1 MKKAKTKKRSPR
13 PINNL
18 VVVSDS
24 HCGCRSGLCLGEASL
39 DDGGAY
45 QPSDAQQAVA
55 EHWDEFWDD
64 WVPDVCH
71 GEPFA
76 VVVNGDSLDGVHHG
90 AVTQVSQNLSDQRRI
105 ALTAL
110 KPVYELCEGRLYII
124 RGTEAHVGKS
134 GQNEE
139 TLAEEL
145 GAVQDER
152 GQYSRHELWI
162 RVGRGL
168 CQIMHHIGVTGS
180 SHFESSAVMKELA
193 ESYAEAG
200 RWHNEPPDV
209 VVRSH
214 RHRHIEV
221 RVPTKLGYGI
231 SFVTAGW
238 QLKTPFTYRIAGGR
252 ITTPQIGGSVI
263 RQGDHDLYTRH
274 KIWDIGRSRVEE
286 LTNAA

>member
-1 MKKAKTKKRSPR
+1 MGRKRKPE

-18 VVVSDS
+18 VVVSDL
-24 HCGCRSGLCLGEASL
+24 HGGCRSGLCIGKALL
-39 DDGGAY
+39 DDGGAFE
-45 QPSDAQQAVA
+45 PSETQQVVA
-55 EHWDEFWDD
+55 GMWATFWDE
-64 WVPDVCH
+64 WVPEVCH

-76 VVVNGDSLDGVHHG
+76 VVINGDALDGVHHG
-90 AVTQVSQNLSDQRRI
+90 SVTQVSQNLSDQRRI
-105 ALTAL
+105 ALAAL
-110 KPVYELCEGRLYII
+110 KPVREQCEGRFYVI

-134 GQNEE
+134 AQNEE

-145 GAVQDER
+145 DAVPDKR
-152 GQYSRHELWI
+152 GQYSRFELWI

-168 CQIMHHIGVTGS
+168 VHVMHHIGTTGT
-180 SHFESSAVMKELA
+180 SHYETSAVMKELA

-200 RWHNEPPDV
+200 RWRREPPDV

-238 QLKTPFTYRIAGGR
+238 QLRTPFTYRIPGGR
-252 ITTPQIGGSVI
+252 VTTPQIGGSII

-274 KIWDIGRSRVEE
+274 RTWAIDRGEIVE
-286 LTNAA
+286 LTDAN